1 MQPLSA
7 NRKSL
12 SRGSLESLDDIRA
25 RVIRMYIQELMVK
38 GDRELDPVQMSWI
51 RDLADDKIT
60 EAFKRKGL
68 VG

>member
-1 MQPLSA
+1 
-7 NRKSL
+7 
-12 SRGSLESLDDIRA
+12 
-25 RVIRMYIQELMVK
+25 MYIQELMVK